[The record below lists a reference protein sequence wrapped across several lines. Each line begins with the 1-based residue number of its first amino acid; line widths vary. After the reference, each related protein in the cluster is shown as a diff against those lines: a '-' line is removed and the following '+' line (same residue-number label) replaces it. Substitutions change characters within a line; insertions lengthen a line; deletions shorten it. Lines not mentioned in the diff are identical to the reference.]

1 MHAGSMPLIL
11 SPVGAV
17 SAQAFHWTG
26 AELLQRFVTHHVQP
40 TKSSTVNWTCVE
52 LDDDGGPATLPITS
66 CPSTT
71 QDDQLLVVRV
81 TRSRRSTS
89 SPRQSD
95 NHVRRPMNAFM
106 VWARAERKRLAEL
119 HPEVH
124 NADLSKLLGRCVARQ
139 VFSAVMESRDTCLV
153 SRLSRVMGFH
163 ISVLAQSRHLYV
175 LSGLCLEFPC
185 LVLSHVS

>member
-1 MHAGSMPLIL
+1 MPLIL

-17 SAQAFHWTG
+17 SAQAFHWTGG

-52 LDDDGGPATLPITS
+52 LDDGDGGPATLPITS

-89 SPRQSD
+89 NPRQSD

-124 NADLSKLLGRCVARQ
+124 NADLSKLLGRCVA
-139 VFSAVMESRDTCLV
+139 
-153 SRLSRVMGFH
+153 
-163 ISVLAQSRHLYV
+163 
-175 LSGLCLEFPC
+175 LEGI
-185 LVLSHVS
+185 